1 MTIVCV
7 IASCQRTKGGE
18 AHLASS
24 PLYVFRIAIGVV
36 QHAKYPE
43 VFCRTFRASGSRF
56 GFWRWIVPAIKAEYS
71 KEDEDDDRNSGVT
84 DVAEVRQEKEGGD
97 QRSDADQNQKCD
109 VSAHGQVSS

>member
-24 PLYVFRIAIGVV
+24 PLYVFRTRGGATCQISGSIL
-36 QHAKYPE
+36 P
-43 VFCRTFRASGSRF
+43 TFRASGSRF
-56 GFWRWIVPAIKAEYS
+56 GFWRWILPAIKDEYS

>member
-1 MTIVCV
+1 M
-7 IASCQRTKGGE
+7 
-18 AHLASS
+18 
-24 PLYVFRIAIGVV
+24 
-36 QHAKYPE
+36 
-43 VFCRTFRASGSRF
+43 
-56 GFWRWIVPAIKAEYS
+56 PAIKDEYS